1 MLISIWVIR
10 ELLSDQACLWCKMRP
25 REDQESNLDVV
36 GQPRAGPPPQ
46 PPTCY
51 VEENAFIHILLYKET
66 KLSSAVPNGWLPCTS
81 SAF

>member
-1 MLISIWVIR
+1 
-10 ELLSDQACLWCKMRP
+10 MRP

-36 GQPRAGPPPQ
+36 GQSPAGPAP
-46 PPTCY
+46 PPTACC

-66 KLSSAVPNGWLPCTS
+66 KLSSAAPNGWLPCTS